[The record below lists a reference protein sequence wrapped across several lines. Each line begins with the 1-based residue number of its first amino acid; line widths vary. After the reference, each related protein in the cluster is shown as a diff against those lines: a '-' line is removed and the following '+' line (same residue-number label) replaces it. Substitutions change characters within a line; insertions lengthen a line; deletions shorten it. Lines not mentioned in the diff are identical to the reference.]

1 VNDEASRL
9 HLRLQ
14 LAAIGFRAAW
24 FLTLVLLAP
33 GVLLLEPEVA
43 VAALVESA
51 WLYPLVLLLGGI
63 TTWLRLRPFRAAL
76 RAIDEAGDARAIEP
90 RVAMKLHAVPLTW
103 ILLLAAQ
110 AALLA
115 SATLSPTLRP
125 SIVDLE
131 SQIGIVLL
139 AVVLDAATT
148 IPLYVV
154 ARALVGRTLEAIP
167 WRIAE
172 EAMAEEQER
181 QLTRT
186 GLRGMFATT
195 RGQRVRQRLLWA
207 VVLPVGLVAFGVA
220 LLANAHVRAYE
231 TRHRQA
237 DAWALARGVFEAEP
251 SAGNAGNAGT
261 VGRDAAARAVE
272 ELGYGVTLAKSE
284 GVLEAEG
291 RAQPGAGGVRTLR
304 TQLEDGVAIVRFE
317 PTTGALDLWPYLF
330 AAAASILIAA
340 LAGSGIGSAVA
351 TDLGGAT
358 REVRLLGTREVL
370 RGETRV
376 AGPARFGP
384 VAELG
389 MGIERVAER
398 FREFARGREREIDA
412 REAAQRMRD
421 LFLASMS
428 HDLRS
433 PLNGILGFVAILQRA
448 PELTPAQLESLAIIE
463 RRGRELLELIE
474 NILDAAKIE
483 ANRLELAPDYVEPSE
498 IVGEIVRRGREL
510 ALEKAAKSGHAM
522 DVVGEI
528 DPGLGA
534 VWVDG
539 GRLTQ
544 AVWNLVSNAVKFVDD
559 GTIRVR
565 FARGRTERGEPML
578 RIEVVDA
585 ARAIPEKDLAQ
596 IVDVFHEPLRSRRH
610 GGFGLGLSLTRALV
624 ELHGG
629 SLGIE
634 SSPERGSVFTL
645 RIPLEAEPLAPTPAL
660 PDVAPRGSAPP
671 PPPSSRKPTPPPEPR
686 TEELP
691 EEQEVPTVQMPAL
704 DLALGPDMDWESV
717 KTPLPVLTPSPTP
730 LPKRPRSR

>member
-1 VNDEASRL
+1 MSDEASRL

-14 LAAIGFRAAW
+14 LSAIGFRAAW

-43 VAALVESA
+43 MAALVESA
-51 WLYPLVLLLGGI
+51 WLYPLVLLLGGL
-63 TTWLRLRPFRAAL
+63 TTWLRMRPFGAAL
-76 RAIDEAGDARAIEP
+76 RAIDEANDARALDP
-90 RVAMKLHAVPLTW
+90 KVATRLHAVPLSW
-103 ILLLAAQ
+103 ILLLASQ
-110 AALLA
+110 AAILA
-115 SATLSPTLRP
+115 AATLAPFLRP
-125 SIVDLE
+125 SLIDLE

-139 AVVLDAATT
+139 AVVLDAATA

-167 WRIAE
+167 WRVSE
-172 EAMAEEQER
+172 EAMAQEQER

-186 GLRGMFATT
+186 GLRGLFGAT
-195 RGQRVRQRLLWA
+195 RGQRVRQRLQWA
-207 VVLPVGLVAFGVA
+207 VVLPVGLVAFGAA

-231 TRHRQA
+231 THHRRD
-237 DAWALARGVFEAEP
+237 DAWALARGVLEP
-251 SAGNAGNAGT
+251 EGAAGAAGREG
-261 VGRDAAARAVE
+261 AARAVE
-272 ELGYGVTLAKSE
+272 ELGYGVTIARSE
-284 GVLEAEG
+284 RVLEAPD
-291 RAQPGAGGVRTLR
+291 RAQPSAGGLRTLR
-304 TQLEDGVAIVRFE
+304 TQLDDGAAIVRFE
-317 PTTGALDLWPYLF
+317 PTTGSLDIWPYVL
-330 AAAASILIAA
+330 AAAASIAVAA
-340 LAGSGIGSAVA
+340 LFGRGIGGAVA

-433 PLNGILGFVAILQRA
+433 PLNGILGFVAILQKA
-448 PELTPAQLESLAIIE
+448 PDLSPAQLESLAIIE

-483 ANRLELAPDYVEPSE
+483 ANRLELAPDFVEPSE
-498 IVGEIVRRGREL
+498 VVAEIVRRGREL
-510 ALEKAAKSGHAM
+510 ALEKSAQAGHRV
-522 DVVGEI
+522 DVVGEL

-539 GRLTQ
+539 ARLTQ
-544 AVWNLVSNAVKFVDD
+544 AIWNLVSNAVKFVDD

-565 FARGRTERGEPML
+565 FARGRSERGEPL
-578 RIEVVDA
+578 VRIEVVDA

-629 SLGIE
+629 KLSID

-645 RIPLEAEPLAPTPAL
+645 RIPLEVEPLAPTPAL
-660 PDVAPRGSAPP
+660 PEVAPRGSAPP
-671 PPPSSRKPTPPPEPR
+671 PPPSSRRPTPPPPQPLDEA
-686 TEELP
+686 P

-704 DLALGPDMDWESV
+704 DLALGPDLDRDSV
-717 KTPLPVLTPSPTP
+717 KTPLPVAPSTPTP
-730 LPKRPRSR
+730 LPPRRGSR